1 MRNLQDYINKYYTI
15 AQNLGYTG
23 DSIEVL
29 VQLLANAS
37 YISEVENVA
46 YLQESSL
53 EKSSLINSKIQHCMD
68 NMYSVFRGLCPRV
81 VMKIRPTS
89 YLTLK
94 PFDLI
99 QQSSSFS
106 VYYLGYYKLIQ
117 PSSNIGLSSSSR
129 SVRDSN
135 VISSSVISSSSENSG
150 QEESSMNRGGSSE
163 VDYSKLSGLDNLN
176 PEKYPGEFI
185 YSGVTL
191 KPSVSTESYII
202 ICLISPTVHQV
213 DKMVNTRNTYYID
226 CPIDNLSNDVLVKVN
241 GEQAEVTRN
250 FADHILK
257 PTKYVF
263 DLTLPSFGSRIYT
276 ANYFSTLDRTDRS
289 DSVGIEINT
298 RINATYFEW
307 SRLEDYNQSEL
318 RRLSYKGA
326 ELVGFNDTWLTA
338 NMYSELSKGS
348 GLCFI
353 KEVGRDDLNTIHYKA
368 NRNRYVNSMVR
379 SNNDIGTILE
389 ENFPQYVK
397 NGGTS
402 YVFNTL
408 GNNSGSELKIY
419 YIPKDESRLIP
430 DTSDDPG
437 KGVSSIEDFIE
448 KEQAYY
454 IITKNIKV
462 LKGDR
467 YTAEFNISLEL
478 YRNSTEDLNGSI
490 GSILKSTYERKFNT
504 VFNDTTIEEV
514 KSLISKFSNIKR
526 INSLG
531 ITFLNSRGDIVK
543 MSDIDPIISY
553 FDISYNVST
562 LVSHTPSN

>member
-117 PSSNIGLSSSSR
+117 PSNNSGSSNSSR

-135 VISSSVISSSSENSG
+135 VISSSVISASSNSSG
-150 QEESSMNRGGSSE
+150 QETSSMNRGGSSE
-163 VDYSKLSGLDNLN
+163 VDYTKLSGLDNLN

-326 ELVGFNDTWLTA
+326 ELVGFNDTWLKA
-338 NMYSELSKGS
+338 NMYSELSEGS
-348 GLCFI
+348 GLCFV

-462 LKGDR
+462 EKGDR

-531 ITFLNSRGDIVK
+531 ITFLDSRGQVVE
-543 MSDIDPIISY
+543 MSDINPIISY
-553 FDISYNVST
+553 FDITYNVST

>member
-23 DSIEVL
+23 DNIEVL

-117 PSSNIGLSSSSR
+117 PSSNNGDSNRPAVDSNIIDSSIIGSSSHR
-129 SVRDSN
+129 S
-135 VISSSVISSSSENSG
+135 
-150 QEESSMNRGGSSE
+150 GSDRSASTV
-163 VDYSKLSGLDNLN
+163 VDYSKLSDLDSLDS
-176 PEKYPGEFI
+176 EKYPGEFI

-191 KPSVSTESYII
+191 KPSVDTESYII
-202 ICLISPTVHQV
+202 ICLISPKIHQV
-213 DKMVNTRNTYYID
+213 DKTVNTRNTYYVD

-289 DSVGIEINT
+289 DSVGIEVNT
-298 RINATYFEW
+298 RISATYFEW

-326 ELVGFNDTWLTA
+326 ELVGFNETWLTA

-348 GLCFI
+348 GLCFV

-397 NGGTS
+397 SGGTS

>member
-117 PSSNIGLSSSSR
+117 PSSNSGDSSRPAVDSNIIDSSIIGSSSHR
-129 SVRDSN
+129 S
-135 VISSSVISSSSENSG
+135 
-150 QEESSMNRGGSSE
+150 GSDRSASTV
-163 VDYSKLSGLDNLN
+163 VDYTRLSDLDSLDS
-176 PEKYPGEFI
+176 EKYPGEFI

-191 KPSVSTESYII
+191 KPSVDTESYII
-202 ICLISPTVHQV
+202 ICLISPKIHQV
-213 DKMVNTRNTYYID
+213 DKTVNTRNTYYVD

-289 DSVGIEINT
+289 DSVGIEVNT
-298 RINATYFEW
+298 KISATYFEW

-326 ELVGFNDTWLTA
+326 ELVGFNETWLTA

-348 GLCFI
+348 GLCFV

-397 NGGTS
+397 SGGTS

>member
-117 PSSNIGLSSSSR
+117 PSSNKGDSSRTAVDSNIIDSSIIGSSSHR
-129 SVRDSN
+129 S
-135 VISSSVISSSSENSG
+135 
-150 QEESSMNRGGSSE
+150 GSDRSASTV
-163 VDYSKLSGLDNLN
+163 VDYTRLSDLDSLDS
-176 PEKYPGEFI
+176 EKYPGEFI

-191 KPSVSTESYII
+191 KPSVDTESYII
-202 ICLISPTVHQV
+202 ICLISPKIHQV
-213 DKMVNTRNTYYID
+213 DKTVNTRNTYYVD

-241 GEQAEVTRN
+241 REQAEVTRN

-289 DSVGIEINT
+289 DSVGIEVNT
-298 RINATYFEW
+298 KISATYFEW

-326 ELVGFNDTWLTA
+326 ELVGFNETWLTA
-338 NMYSELSKGS
+338 NMYSESSNGS
-348 GLCFI
+348 GLCFV

-397 NGGTS
+397 SGGTS

>member
-117 PSSNIGLSSSSR
+117 PSSNSGDSSRPAVDSNIIDSSIIGSSSHR
-129 SVRDSN
+129 S
-135 VISSSVISSSSENSG
+135 
-150 QEESSMNRGGSSE
+150 GSDRSASTV
-163 VDYSKLSGLDNLN
+163 VDYTRLSDLDSLDS
-176 PEKYPGEFI
+176 EKYPGEFI

-202 ICLISPTVHQV
+202 ICLISPTTHQV
-213 DKMVNTRNTYYID
+213 DKTVNTRNTYYVD
-226 CPIDNLSNDVLVKVN
+226 CPIDNLSNDVLVKV
-241 GEQAEVTRN
+241 GGVQAEVTRN

-289 DSVGIEINT
+289 DSVGIEVNT
-298 RINATYFEW
+298 KISATYFEW
-307 SRLEDYNQSEL
+307 SRLGDYNQSEL

-326 ELVGFNDTWLTA
+326 ELVGFNETWLTA
-338 NMYSELSKGS
+338 NMYSESSKGS
-348 GLCFI
+348 GLCFV

-397 NGGTS
+397 SGGTS

>member
-117 PSSNIGLSSSSR
+117 PSSNSGDSSRPAVDSNIIDSSIIGSSSHR
-129 SVRDSN
+129 S
-135 VISSSVISSSSENSG
+135 
-150 QEESSMNRGGSSE
+150 GSDRSASTV
-163 VDYSKLSGLDNLN
+163 VDYTRLSDLDSLDS
-176 PEKYPGEFI
+176 EKYPGEFI

-191 KPSVSTESYII
+191 KPSVDTESYII
-202 ICLISPTVHQV
+202 ICLISPKIHQV
-213 DKMVNTRNTYYID
+213 DKTVNTRNTYYVD

-241 GEQAEVTRN
+241 REQAEVTRN

-276 ANYFSTLDRTDRS
+276 ANYFSTLDRTDRG
-289 DSVGIEINT
+289 DSVGIEVNT
-298 RINATYFEW
+298 TISATYFEW
-307 SRLEDYNQSEL
+307 SKLEDYNQSEL

-326 ELVGFNDTWLTA
+326 ELVGFNETWLTA
-338 NMYSELSKGS
+338 NMYSESSKGS
-348 GLCFI
+348 GLCFV

-397 NGGTS
+397 SGGTS
-402 YVFNTL
+402 YVFKTL

>member
-135 VISSSVISSSSENSG
+135 VISSSVISASSNSSG
-150 QEESSMNRGGSSE
+150 QETSSMNRGGTSE
-163 VDYSKLSGLDNLN
+163 VDYTKLSGLDNLN

-213 DKMVNTRNTYYID
+213 DKMVNTRNTYYVD

-257 PTKYVF
+257 PSKYVF

-437 KGVSSIEDFIE
+437 KGVSSISDFIE

-462 LKGDR
+462 EKGDR

-531 ITFLNSRGDIVK
+531 ITFLDSRGQVVE

-553 FDISYNVST
+553 FDITYNVST

>member
-117 PSSNIGLSSSSR
+117 PSSNNGDSNRPAVDSNIIDSSIIGSSSHR
-129 SVRDSN
+129 S
-135 VISSSVISSSSENSG
+135 
-150 QEESSMNRGGSSE
+150 GSDRSASTV
-163 VDYSKLSGLDNLN
+163 VDYSKLSDLDSLDC
-176 PEKYPGEFI
+176 EKYPGEFI

-191 KPSVSTESYII
+191 KPSVDTESYII
-202 ICLISPTVHQV
+202 ICLISPKIHQV
-213 DKMVNTRNTYYID
+213 DKTVNTRNTYYVD
-226 CPIDNLSNDVLVKVN
+226 CPIDNLSNDVLVKV
-241 GEQAEVTRN
+241 GGVQAEVTRN

-289 DSVGIEINT
+289 DSVGIEVNT
-298 RINATYFEW
+298 KISATYFEW

-326 ELVGFNDTWLTA
+326 ELVGFNETWLTA

-348 GLCFI
+348 GLCFV

-397 NGGTS
+397 SGGTS

>member
-117 PSSNIGLSSSSR
+117 PNSNNGSSNSSK

-135 VISSSVISSSSENSG
+135 VISSSIISASSNSSG
-150 QEESSMNRGGSSE
+150 QETSSMNRGTDE
-163 VDYSKLSGLDNLN
+163 VDYSSLSGLDSLD
-176 PEKYPGEFI
+176 PLKYPGEFI

-289 DSVGIEINT
+289 DSVGIEVNT
-298 RINATYFEW
+298 KISATYFEW

-326 ELVGFNDTWLTA
+326 ELVGFNDTWLKA
-338 NMYSELSKGS
+338 NMYSELSNGS
-348 GLCFI
+348 GLCFV

-437 KGVSSIEDFIE
+437 KGVSSISDFIE

-462 LKGDR
+462 EKGER

-531 ITFLNSRGDIVK
+531 ITFLNSSGNVVE

-553 FDISYNVST
+553 FDITYNVST

>member
-129 SVRDSN
+129 SVKDSN
-135 VISSSVISSSSENSG
+135 VISSSVGSNQETSSV
-150 QEESSMNRGGSSE
+150 NRGGTSE
-163 VDYSKLSGLDNLN
+163 VDYTKLSGLDNLN

-202 ICLISPTVHQV
+202 ICLISPTIHQV
-213 DKMVNTRNTYYID
+213 DKTVNTRNTYYID

-241 GEQAEVTRN
+241 GVQAEVTRN

-276 ANYFSTLDRTDRS
+276 ANYFSTLDRTDRG
-289 DSVGIEINT
+289 DSVGIEVNT
-298 RINATYFEW
+298 TISATYFEW
-307 SRLEDYNQSEL
+307 SKLEDYNQSEL

-326 ELVGFNDTWLTA
+326 ELVGFNENWLRV
-338 NMYSELSKGS
+338 NMYSESSLGS
-348 GLCFI
+348 GLCFV

-402 YVFNTL
+402 YVFKTL
-408 GNNSGSELKIY
+408 GNNSGSSLTIY

-462 LKGDR
+462 EKGER

-526 INSLG
+526 INSLS
-531 ITFLNSRGDIVK
+531 ITFLNSSGNVVE
-543 MSDIDPIISY
+543 MSDINPIISY
-553 FDISYNVST
+553 FDITYNVST

>member
-117 PSSNIGLSSSSR
+117 PSNNIGLSSSSR
-129 SVRDSN
+129 SVKDSN
-135 VISSSVISSSSENSG
+135 VISSSIGSN
-150 QEESSMNRGGSSE
+150 QETSSMNRGGSSE
-163 VDYSKLSGLDNLN
+163 VDYTKLSGLDNLN
-176 PEKYPGEFI
+176 AEKYPGEFI

-202 ICLISPTVHQV
+202 ICLISPTIHQV
-213 DKMVNTRNTYYID
+213 DKTVNTRNTYYID

-263 DLTLPSFGSRIYT
+263 DLTLPSFGSRLYT
-276 ANYFSTLDRTDRS
+276 ANYFSTLDRTDRG
-289 DSVGIEINT
+289 DSVGIEVNT
-298 RINATYFEW
+298 TISATYFEW
-307 SRLEDYNQSEL
+307 SKLEDYNQSEL

-326 ELVGFNDTWLTA
+326 ELVGFNENWLRV
-338 NMYSELSKGS
+338 NMYSESSLGS
-348 GLCFI
+348 GLCFV

-402 YVFNTL
+402 YVFKTL
-408 GNNSGSELKIY
+408 GNNSGSSLTIY

-462 LKGDR
+462 EKGER

-526 INSLG
+526 INSLS
-531 ITFLNSRGDIVK
+531 ITFLNSSGNVVE
-543 MSDIDPIISY
+543 MSDINPIISY
-553 FDISYNVST
+553 FDITYNVST

>member
-117 PSSNIGLSSSSR
+117 PSSNSGDSSRPAVDSNIIDSSIIGSSSHR
-129 SVRDSN
+129 S
-135 VISSSVISSSSENSG
+135 
-150 QEESSMNRGGSSE
+150 GSDRSASTV
-163 VDYSKLSGLDNLN
+163 VDYTRLSDLDSLDS
-176 PEKYPGEFI
+176 EKYPGEFI

-191 KPSVSTESYII
+191 KPSVGTESYII
-202 ICLISPTVHQV
+202 ICLISPKIHKV
-213 DKMVNTRNTYYID
+213 DKTVNTRNTYYVD
-226 CPIDNLSNDVLVKVN
+226 CPIDNLSNDVLVKV
-241 GEQAEVTRN
+241 GGVQAEVTRN

-326 ELVGFNDTWLTA
+326 ELVGFNETWLTA

-348 GLCFI
+348 GLCFV

-397 NGGTS
+397 SGGTS

>member
-81 VMKIRPTS
+81 VMKISPTS

-117 PSSNIGLSSSSR
+117 PSSNSGDSSRPAVDSNIIDSSIIGSSSHR
-129 SVRDSN
+129 S
-135 VISSSVISSSSENSG
+135 
-150 QEESSMNRGGSSE
+150 GSDRSASTA
-163 VDYSKLSGLDNLN
+163 VDYTRLSDLDSLDS
-176 PEKYPGEFI
+176 EKYPGEFI

-191 KPSVSTESYII
+191 KPSVDTESYII
-202 ICLISPTVHQV
+202 ICLISPKIHQV
-213 DKMVNTRNTYYID
+213 DKTVNTRNTYYVD
-226 CPIDNLSNDVLVKVN
+226 SSIDNLSNDVLVKVN
-241 GEQAEVTRN
+241 CKQAEVTRN

-289 DSVGIEINT
+289 DSVGIEVNT
-298 RINATYFEW
+298 EISATYFEW

-326 ELVGFNDTWLTA
+326 ELVGFNETWLTA
-338 NMYSELSKGS
+338 NMYSESSKGS
-348 GLCFI
+348 GLCFV

-437 KGVSSIEDFIE
+437 RGVSSIEDFIE

>member
-129 SVRDSN
+129 SVKDSN
-135 VISSSVISSSSENSG
+135 VISSSVGSNQETSSV
-150 QEESSMNRGGSSE
+150 NRGGTSE
-163 VDYSKLSGLDNLN
+163 VDYTKLSGLDNLN

-213 DKMVNTRNTYYID
+213 DKTVNTRNTYYID

-276 ANYFSTLDRTDRS
+276 ANYFSTLDRTDRG

-298 RINATYFEW
+298 TISATYFEW

-326 ELVGFNDTWLTA
+326 ELVGFNENWLRV
-338 NMYSELSKGS
+338 NMYSESSLGS
-348 GLCFI
+348 GLCFV

-402 YVFNTL
+402 YVFKTL
-408 GNNSGSELKIY
+408 GNNSGSSLTIY

-462 LKGDR
+462 EKGER

-526 INSLG
+526 INSLS
-531 ITFLNSRGDIVK
+531 ITFLNSSGNVVE
-543 MSDIDPIISY
+543 MSDINPIISY
-553 FDISYNVST
+553 FDITYNVST

>member
-117 PSSNIGLSSSSR
+117 PSSNSGDSSRPAVDSNIIDSSIIGSSSHR
-129 SVRDSN
+129 S
-135 VISSSVISSSSENSG
+135 
-150 QEESSMNRGGSSE
+150 GSDRSASTV
-163 VDYSKLSGLDNLN
+163 VDYTKLSDLDSLDS
-176 PEKYPGEFI
+176 EKYPGEFI

-191 KPSVSTESYII
+191 KPSVDTESYII
-202 ICLISPTVHQV
+202 ICLISPKIHQV
-213 DKMVNTRNTYYID
+213 DKTVNTRNTYYVD

-289 DSVGIEINT
+289 DSVGIEVNT
-298 RINATYFEW
+298 KISATYFEW

-326 ELVGFNDTWLTA
+326 ELVGFNETWLTY
-338 NMYSELSKGS
+338 NMYSESSKGS
-348 GLCFI
+348 GLCFV

-397 NGGTS
+397 SGGTS

>member
-94 PFDLI
+94 PFSLI

-117 PSSNIGLSSSSR
+117 PSSNSGDSSRPAVDSNIIDSSIIGSSSHR
-129 SVRDSN
+129 S
-135 VISSSVISSSSENSG
+135 
-150 QEESSMNRGGSSE
+150 GSDRSASTV
-163 VDYSKLSGLDNLN
+163 VDYTRLSDLDSLDS
-176 PEKYPGEFI
+176 EKYPGEFI

-191 KPSVSTESYII
+191 KPSVDTESYII
-202 ICLISPTVHQV
+202 ICLISPKIHQV
-213 DKMVNTRNTYYID
+213 DKTVNTRNTYYVD

-241 GEQAEVTRN
+241 GVQAEVTRN

-289 DSVGIEINT
+289 DSVGIEVNT
-298 RINATYFEW
+298 KISATYFEW

-326 ELVGFNDTWLTA
+326 ELVGFNETWLTA

-348 GLCFI
+348 GLCFV

-397 NGGTS
+397 SGGTS

-437 KGVSSIEDFIE
+437 KGVSSIEDFIK

>member
-117 PSSNIGLSSSSR
+117 PSSNSGDSSRPAVDSNIIDSSIIGSSSHR
-129 SVRDSN
+129 S
-135 VISSSVISSSSENSG
+135 
-150 QEESSMNRGGSSE
+150 GSDRSASTV
-163 VDYSKLSGLDNLN
+163 VDYTRLSDLDSLDS
-176 PEKYPGEFI
+176 EKYPGEFI

-191 KPSVSTESYII
+191 KPSVDTESYII
-202 ICLISPTVHQV
+202 ICLISPKIHQV
-213 DKMVNTRNTYYID
+213 DKTVNTRNTYYVD
-226 CPIDNLSNDVLVKVN
+226 CSIDNLSNDVLVKV
-241 GEQAEVTRN
+241 GGVQAEVTRN

-298 RINATYFEW
+298 KISATYFEW

-326 ELVGFNDTWLTA
+326 ELVGFNETWLTA

-348 GLCFI
+348 GLCFV

-397 NGGTS
+397 SGGTS

>member
-129 SVRDSN
+129 SVKDSN
-135 VISSSVISSSSENSG
+135 IIDSSIIGSSSHRSG
-150 QEESSMNRGGSSE
+150 SDRSASTV
-163 VDYSKLSGLDNLN
+163 VDYSKLSDLDSLDS
-176 PEKYPGEFI
+176 EKYPGEFI

-191 KPSVSTESYII
+191 KPSVDTESYII
-202 ICLISPTVHQV
+202 ICLISPKIHQV
-213 DKMVNTRNTYYID
+213 DKTVNTRNTYYVD

-289 DSVGIEINT
+289 DSVGIEVNT
-298 RINATYFEW
+298 KISATYFEW
-307 SRLEDYNQSEL
+307 SKLEDYNQSEL

-326 ELVGFNDTWLTA
+326 ELVGFNETWLTA
-338 NMYSELSKGS
+338 NMYSESSKGS
-348 GLCFI
+348 GLCFV

-397 NGGTS
+397 SGGTS

>member
-129 SVRDSN
+129 SVKDSN
-135 VISSSVISSSSENSG
+135 VISSSIISE
-150 QEESSMNRGGSSE
+150 QETSSMNRGGSSE
-163 VDYSKLSGLDNLN
+163 VDYTKLSGLDNLN
-176 PEKYPGEFI
+176 AEKYPGEFI

-213 DKMVNTRNTYYID
+213 DKTVNTRNTYYID

-276 ANYFSTLDRTDRS
+276 ANYFSTLDRTDRG
-289 DSVGIEINT
+289 DSVGIEVNT
-298 RINATYFEW
+298 TISATYFEW

-326 ELVGFNDTWLTA
+326 ELVGFNSEWLRV
-338 NMYSELSKGS
+338 NMYSESSLGS
-348 GLCFI
+348 GLCFV

-402 YVFNTL
+402 YVFKTL
-408 GNNSGSELKIY
+408 GNNSGSSLTIY

-462 LKGDR
+462 EKGER

-526 INSLG
+526 INSLS
-531 ITFLNSRGDIVK
+531 ITFLNSSGNVVE
-543 MSDIDPIISY
+543 MSDINPIISY
-553 FDISYNVST
+553 FDITYNVST

>member
-117 PSSNIGLSSSSR
+117 PSSNSGDSSRPAVDSNIIDSSIIGSSSHR
-129 SVRDSN
+129 S
-135 VISSSVISSSSENSG
+135 
-150 QEESSMNRGGSSE
+150 GSDRSASTV
-163 VDYSKLSGLDNLN
+163 VDYTRLSDLDSLDS
-176 PEKYPGEFI
+176 EKYPGEFI

-191 KPSVSTESYII
+191 KPSVDTESYII
-202 ICLISPTVHQV
+202 ICLISPKIHQV
-213 DKMVNTRNTYYID
+213 DKTVNTRNTYYVD
-226 CPIDNLSNDVLVKVN
+226 CPIDNLSNDVLVKV
-241 GEQAEVTRN
+241 GGVQAEVTRN

-289 DSVGIEINT
+289 DSVGIEVNT
-298 RINATYFEW
+298 KISATYFEW

-326 ELVGFNDTWLTA
+326 ELVGFNETWLTA
-338 NMYSELSKGS
+338 NMYRESSNGS
-348 GLCFI
+348 GLCFV

-397 NGGTS
+397 SGGTS

-437 KGVSSIEDFIE
+437 KGVNSIEDFIE

>member
-117 PSSNIGLSSSSR
+117 PSSNSGDSSRPAVDSNIIDSSIIGSSSHR
-129 SVRDSN
+129 S
-135 VISSSVISSSSENSG
+135 
-150 QEESSMNRGGSSE
+150 GSDRSASTV
-163 VDYSKLSGLDNLN
+163 VDYTRLSDLDSLDS
-176 PEKYPGEFI
+176 EKYPGEFI

-191 KPSVSTESYII
+191 KPSVDTESYII
-202 ICLISPTVHQV
+202 ICLISPKIHQV
-213 DKMVNTRNTYYID
+213 DKTVNTRNTYYVD

-289 DSVGIEINT
+289 DSVGIEVNT
-298 RINATYFEW
+298 KISATYFEW

-326 ELVGFNDTWLTA
+326 ELVGFNETWLTA
-338 NMYSELSKGS
+338 NMYSESSKGS
-348 GLCFI
+348 GLCFV

-397 NGGTS
+397 SGGTS

>member
-117 PSSNIGLSSSSR
+117 PSNNSGSNSSR

-135 VISSSVISSSSENSG
+135 VISSSSIVSASSNSSG
-150 QEESSMNRGGSSE
+150 QETSSMNRGTDE
-163 VDYSKLSGLDNLN
+163 VDYSSLSGLDSLDAL
-176 PEKYPGEFI
+176 KYPGEFI

-202 ICLISPTVHQV
+202 ICLISPTIHQV
-213 DKMVNTRNTYYID
+213 DKTVNTRNTYYID

-289 DSVGIEINT
+289 DSVGIEVNT
-298 RINATYFEW
+298 KISATYFEW

-326 ELVGFNDTWLTA
+326 ELVGFNSNWLTA
-338 NMYSELSKGS
+338 NMYSELSPGS
-348 GLCFI
+348 GLCFV

-437 KGVSSIEDFIE
+437 KGVSSISDFIE

-531 ITFLNSRGDIVK
+531 ITFLDSRGQVVE

-553 FDISYNVST
+553 FDITYSVST

>member
-163 VDYSKLSGLDNLN
+163 VDYTKLSGLDNLN

-185 YSGVTL
+185 YSGITL
-191 KPSVSTESYII
+191 KPSINTESYII
-202 ICLISPTVHQV
+202 ICLISPTIHQV

-326 ELVGFNDTWLTA
+326 ELVGFNDTWLKA
-338 NMYSELSKGS
+338 NMYSELSEGS
-348 GLCFI
+348 GLCFV

-437 KGVSSIEDFIE
+437 KSVSSISDFIE

-462 LKGDR
+462 EKGER

-531 ITFLNSRGDIVK
+531 ITFLDSRGQVVE

-553 FDISYNVST
+553 FDITYNVST

>member
-117 PSSNIGLSSSSR
+117 PSNNIGLSSSSR
-129 SVRDSN
+129 SVKDSN
-135 VISSSVISSSSENSG
+135 VISSSVGSNQETSSV
-150 QEESSMNRGGSSE
+150 NRGGTSE
-163 VDYSKLSGLDNLN
+163 VDYTKLSGLDNLN
-176 PEKYPGEFI
+176 AEKYPGEFI

-202 ICLISPTVHQV
+202 ICLISPTIHQV
-213 DKMVNTRNTYYID
+213 DKTVNTRNTYYID

-276 ANYFSTLDRTDRS
+276 ANYFSTLDRTDRG
-289 DSVGIEINT
+289 DSVGIEVNT
-298 RINATYFEW
+298 TISATYFEW
-307 SRLEDYNQSEL
+307 SKLEDYNQSEL

-326 ELVGFNDTWLTA
+326 ELVGFNENWLRV
-338 NMYSELSKGS
+338 NMYSESSLGS
-348 GLCFI
+348 GLCFV

-402 YVFNTL
+402 YVFKTL
-408 GNNSGSELKIY
+408 GNNSGSSLTIY

-462 LKGDR
+462 EKGER

-526 INSLG
+526 INSLS
-531 ITFLNSRGDIVK
+531 ITFLNSSGNVVE
-543 MSDIDPIISY
+543 MSDINPIISY
-553 FDISYNVST
+553 FDITYNVST

>member
-117 PSSNIGLSSSSR
+117 PSSNIGLSSSSK
-129 SVRDSN
+129 SVKDSN
-135 VISSSVISSSSENSG
+135 VISSSVISSSSESSG
-150 QEESSMNRGGSSE
+150 QETSSMNRGTEE
-163 VDYSKLSGLDNLN
+163 VDYTKLSGLDNLN

-326 ELVGFNDTWLTA
+326 ELVGFNDTWLKA
-338 NMYSELSKGS
+338 NMYSELSEGS
-348 GLCFI
+348 GLCFV

-462 LKGDR
+462 EKGER

-526 INSLG
+526 INSLS
-531 ITFLNSRGDIVK
+531 ITFLNSSGNVVE

-553 FDISYNVST
+553 FDITYNVST

>member
-117 PSSNIGLSSSSR
+117 PSSNSGDSSRPAVDSNIIDSSIIGSSSHR
-129 SVRDSN
+129 S
-135 VISSSVISSSSENSG
+135 
-150 QEESSMNRGGSSE
+150 GSDRSANTV
-163 VDYSKLSGLDNLN
+163 VDYTRLSDLDSLDS
-176 PEKYPGEFI
+176 EKYPGEFI

-191 KPSVSTESYII
+191 KPSVDTESYII
-202 ICLISPTVHQV
+202 ICLISPKIHQV
-213 DKMVNTRNTYYID
+213 DKTVNTRNTYYVD
-226 CPIDNLSNDVLVKVN
+226 CPIDNLSNDVLVKV
-241 GEQAEVTRN
+241 GGVQAEVTRN

-326 ELVGFNDTWLTA
+326 ELVGFNETWLTA
-338 NMYSELSKGS
+338 NMYSESSKGS
-348 GLCFI
+348 GLCFV

-397 NGGTS
+397 SGGTS

>member
-117 PSSNIGLSSSSR
+117 PSSSIGLSSSSR
-129 SVRDSN
+129 SVKDSN
-135 VISSSVISSSSENSG
+135 VISSSVGSNQETSSV
-150 QEESSMNRGGSSE
+150 NRGGTSE
-163 VDYSKLSGLDNLN
+163 VDYTKLSGLDNLN
-176 PEKYPGEFI
+176 AEKYPGEFI

-202 ICLISPTVHQV
+202 ICLISPTIHQV
-213 DKMVNTRNTYYID
+213 DKTVNTRNTYYID

-241 GEQAEVTRN
+241 GVQAEVTRN

-276 ANYFSTLDRTDRS
+276 ANYFSTLDRTDRG
-289 DSVGIEINT
+289 DSVGIEVNT
-298 RINATYFEW
+298 TISATYFEW
-307 SRLEDYNQSEL
+307 SKLEDYNQSEL

-326 ELVGFNDTWLTA
+326 ELVGFNENWLRV
-338 NMYSELSKGS
+338 NMYSESSLGS
-348 GLCFI
+348 GLCFV

-402 YVFNTL
+402 YVFKTL
-408 GNNSGSELKIY
+408 GNNSGSSLTIY

-462 LKGDR
+462 EKGER

-526 INSLG
+526 INSLS
-531 ITFLNSRGDIVK
+531 ITFLNSSGNVVE
-543 MSDIDPIISY
+543 MSDINPIISY
-553 FDISYNVST
+553 FDITYNVST

>member
-117 PSSNIGLSSSSR
+117 PSPNSGDSSRPAVDSNIIDSSIIGSSSHR
-129 SVRDSN
+129 S
-135 VISSSVISSSSENSG
+135 
-150 QEESSMNRGGSSE
+150 GSDRSANTV
-163 VDYSKLSGLDNLN
+163 VDYSKLSDLDSLDS
-176 PEKYPGEFI
+176 EKYPGEFI

-191 KPSVSTESYII
+191 KPSVDTESYII
-202 ICLISPTVHQV
+202 ICLISPKIHQV
-213 DKMVNTRNTYYID
+213 DKTVNTRNTYYVD
-226 CPIDNLSNDVLVKVN
+226 CPIDNLSNDVLVKV
-241 GEQAEVTRN
+241 GGVQAEVTRN

-326 ELVGFNDTWLTA
+326 ELVGFNETWLTA
-338 NMYSELSKGS
+338 NMYSESSNGS
-348 GLCFI
+348 GLCFV

-397 NGGTS
+397 SGGTS

>member
-117 PSSNIGLSSSSR
+117 PSNNSGSINSSR

-135 VISSSVISSSSENSG
+135 VISSSVISSSSESSG
-150 QEESSMNRGGSSE
+150 QETSSMNRGTEE
-163 VDYSKLSGLDNLN
+163 VDYTKLSGLDNLN

-257 PTKYVF
+257 PSKYVF

-348 GLCFI
+348 GLCFV

-437 KGVSSIEDFIE
+437 KGVSSISDFIE

-462 LKGDR
+462 EKGER

-531 ITFLNSRGDIVK
+531 ITFLNSSGNVVE

-553 FDISYNVST
+553 FDITYNVST

>member
-117 PSSNIGLSSSSR
+117 PSSNNGDSNRPAVDSNIIDSSIIGSSSHR
-129 SVRDSN
+129 S
-135 VISSSVISSSSENSG
+135 
-150 QEESSMNRGGSSE
+150 GSDRSASTV
-163 VDYSKLSGLDNLN
+163 VDYSKLSDLDSLDS
-176 PEKYPGEFI
+176 EKYPGEFI

-191 KPSVSTESYII
+191 KPSVDTESYII
-202 ICLISPTVHQV
+202 ICLISPKIHQV
-213 DKMVNTRNTYYID
+213 DKTVNTRNTYYVD

-289 DSVGIEINT
+289 DSVGIEVNT
-298 RINATYFEW
+298 KISATYFEW
-307 SRLEDYNQSEL
+307 SKLEDYNQSEL

-326 ELVGFNDTWLTA
+326 ELVGFNETWLTA
-338 NMYSELSKGS
+338 NMYSESSKGS
-348 GLCFI
+348 GLCFV

-397 NGGTS
+397 SGGTS

>member
-117 PSSNIGLSSSSR
+117 PSSNSGDSSRPAVDSNIIDSSIIGSSSHR
-129 SVRDSN
+129 S
-135 VISSSVISSSSENSG
+135 
-150 QEESSMNRGGSSE
+150 GSDRSASTV
-163 VDYSKLSGLDNLN
+163 VDYSKLSDLDSLDS
-176 PEKYPGEFI
+176 EKYPGEFI

-191 KPSVSTESYII
+191 KPSVDTESYII
-202 ICLISPTVHQV
+202 ICLISPKIHQV
-213 DKMVNTRNTYYID
+213 DKTVNTRNTYYVD

-289 DSVGIEINT
+289 DSVGIEVNT
-298 RINATYFEW
+298 KISATYFEW

-326 ELVGFNDTWLTA
+326 ELVGFNETWLTA
-338 NMYSELSKGS
+338 NMYSESSEGS
-348 GLCFI
+348 GLCFV

-379 SNNDIGTILE
+379 SKNDIGTILE

-397 NGGTS
+397 SGGTS

>member
-117 PSSNIGLSSSSR
+117 PSSNSGDSSRPAVDSNIIDSSIIGSSSHR
-129 SVRDSN
+129 SGSDRSASTVVDFTRLSDLDS
-135 VISSSVISSSSENSG
+135 
-150 QEESSMNRGGSSE
+150 
-163 VDYSKLSGLDNLN
+163 LDS
-176 PEKYPGEFI
+176 EKYPGEFI

-191 KPSVSTESYII
+191 KPSVDTESYII
-202 ICLISPTVHQV
+202 ICLISPKIHQV
-213 DKMVNTRNTYYID
+213 DKTVNTRNTYYVD

-289 DSVGIEINT
+289 DSVGIEVNT
-298 RINATYFEW
+298 KISATYFEW

-326 ELVGFNDTWLTA
+326 ELVEFNETWLTA

-348 GLCFI
+348 GLCFV

-397 NGGTS
+397 SGGTS

>member
-129 SVRDSN
+129 SVKDSN
-135 VISSSVISSSSENSG
+135 VISSSVGSE
-150 QEESSMNRGGSSE
+150 QETSSMNRGGTSE
-163 VDYSKLSGLDNLN
+163 VDYTKLSGLDNLN
-176 PEKYPGEFI
+176 AEKYPGEFI

-202 ICLISPTVHQV
+202 ICLISPTIHQV
-213 DKMVNTRNTYYID
+213 DKTVNTRNTYYID

-263 DLTLPSFGSRIYT
+263 DLTLPSFGSRVYT
-276 ANYFSTLDRTDRS
+276 ANYFSTLDRTDRG
-289 DSVGIEINT
+289 DSVGIEVNT
-298 RINATYFEW
+298 TISATYFEW
-307 SRLEDYNQSEL
+307 SKLEDYNQSEL

-326 ELVGFNDTWLTA
+326 ELVGFNENWLRV
-338 NMYSELSKGS
+338 NMYSESSLGS
-348 GLCFI
+348 GLCFV

-402 YVFNTL
+402 YVFKTL
-408 GNNSGSELKIY
+408 GNNSGSSLTIY

-462 LKGDR
+462 EKGER

-526 INSLG
+526 INSLS
-531 ITFLNSRGDIVK
+531 ITFLNSSGNVVE
-543 MSDIDPIISY
+543 MSDINPIISY
-553 FDISYNVST
+553 FDITYNVST

>member
-117 PSSNIGLSSSSR
+117 PSSNSGDSSR
-129 SVRDSN
+129 PAVDSN
-135 VISSSVISSSSENSG
+135 IIDSSII
-150 QEESSMNRGGSSE
+150 GSSHRSGSDRSASTV
-163 VDYSKLSGLDNLN
+163 VDYSKLSDLDSLDS
-176 PEKYPGEFI
+176 EKYPGEFI

-191 KPSVSTESYII
+191 KPSVDTESYII
-202 ICLISPTVHQV
+202 ICLISPKIHQV
-213 DKMVNTRNTYYID
+213 DKTVNTRNTYYVD

-289 DSVGIEINT
+289 DSVGIEVNT
-298 RINATYFEW
+298 KISATYFEW

-326 ELVGFNDTWLTA
+326 ELVGFNETWLTA
-338 NMYSELSKGS
+338 NMYSESSNGS
-348 GLCFI
+348 GLCFV

-397 NGGTS
+397 SGGTS

>member
-117 PSSNIGLSSSSR
+117 PSSNSGDSSRPAVDSNIIDSSIIGSSSHR
-129 SVRDSN
+129 S
-135 VISSSVISSSSENSG
+135 
-150 QEESSMNRGGSSE
+150 GSDRSASTV
-163 VDYSKLSGLDNLN
+163 VDYTRLSDLDSLDS
-176 PEKYPGEFI
+176 EKYPGEFI

-191 KPSVSTESYII
+191 KPSVDTESYII
-202 ICLISPTVHQV
+202 ICLISPKIHQV
-213 DKMVNTRNTYYID
+213 DKTVNTRNTYYVD
-226 CPIDNLSNDVLVKVN
+226 CPIDNLSNDVLVKV
-241 GEQAEVTRN
+241 GGVQAEVTRN

-289 DSVGIEINT
+289 DSVGIEVNT
-298 RINATYFEW
+298 KISATYFEW

-326 ELVGFNDTWLTA
+326 ELVGFNETWLTY

-348 GLCFI
+348 GLCFV

-397 NGGTS
+397 SGGTS

>member
-117 PSSNIGLSSSSR
+117 PSSNSGDSSRPAVDSNIIDSSIIGSSSHR
-129 SVRDSN
+129 S
-135 VISSSVISSSSENSG
+135 
-150 QEESSMNRGGSSE
+150 GSDRSASTV
-163 VDYSKLSGLDNLN
+163 VDYTRLSDLDSLDS
-176 PEKYPGEFI
+176 EKYPGEFI

-191 KPSVSTESYII
+191 KPSVDTESYII
-202 ICLISPTVHQV
+202 VCLISPKIHQV
-213 DKMVNTRNTYYID
+213 DKTVNTRNTYYVD

-289 DSVGIEINT
+289 DSVGIEVNT
-298 RINATYFEW
+298 KISATYFEW

-326 ELVGFNDTWLTA
+326 ELAGFNETWLTA

-348 GLCFI
+348 GLCFV

-397 NGGTS
+397 SGGTS

>member
-106 VYYLGYYKLIQ
+106 VYYLGYYKLI
-117 PSSNIGLSSSSR
+117 NK
-129 SVRDSN
+129 
-135 VISSSVISSSSENSG
+135 SSSSESTKARRSSVIDSSRVVIGSNVG
-150 QEESSMNRGGSSE
+150 DQELSSMNRHLDSE
-163 VDYSKLSGLDNLN
+163 VDYNNLSGLDNLDVL
-176 PEKYPGEFI
+176 KYPGEFI

-191 KPSVSTESYII
+191 KPSIDTESYII

-213 DKMVNTRNTYYID
+213 DKTVNTRNTYYID
-226 CPIDNLSNDVLVKVN
+226 CPTDNLSNDVLVKV
-241 GEQAEVTRN
+241 GGVQAEVTRN

-298 RINATYFEW
+298 KISATYFEW

-326 ELVGFNDTWLTA
+326 ELVGFNSEWLRD
-338 NMYSELSKGS
+338 NMYSESSPGS

-402 YVFNTL
+402 YVFKTL
-408 GNNSGSELKIY
+408 DNNSGSSLKIY

-437 KGVSSIEDFIE
+437 KGVSSISDFIE

-462 LKGDR
+462 EKGKR

-526 INSLG
+526 INNLS
-531 ITFLNSRGDIVK
+531 ITFLDSRGEVVK
-543 MSDIDPIISY
+543 LSDIDPIISY
-553 FDISYNVST
+553 FDITYNVST

>member
-117 PSSNIGLSSSSR
+117 PSSNNGDSNRPAVDSNIIDSSIIGSSSHR
-129 SVRDSN
+129 SGSDSN
-135 VISSSVISSSSENSG
+135 RSASTV
-150 QEESSMNRGGSSE
+150 
-163 VDYSKLSGLDNLN
+163 VDYSSLSGLDSLD
-176 PEKYPGEFI
+176 PLKYPGEFI

-202 ICLISPTVHQV
+202 ICLISPTTHQV
-213 DKMVNTRNTYYID
+213 DKTVNTRNTYYVD
-226 CPIDNLSNDVLVKVN
+226 CPIDNLSNDVLVKV
-241 GEQAEVTRN
+241 GGVQAEVTRN

-289 DSVGIEINT
+289 DSVGIEVNT
-298 RINATYFEW
+298 KISATYFEW

-326 ELVGFNDTWLTA
+326 ELVGFNETWLTA
-338 NMYSELSKGS
+338 NMYSESSKGS
-348 GLCFI
+348 GLCFV

-397 NGGTS
+397 SGGTS

-531 ITFLNSRGDIVK
+531 ITFLNSRGEIVK